1 MTGLGIAVAFVL
13 LLWCSLLYVPFR
25 WRPAGLYLITPKA
38 LAAAYAPF
46 IALIGIAL
54 AVVGAVFGSWWIAVP
69 AAVAAAGA
77 LAVVA
82 RVGAVRPDLA
92 GALGAGWDDQTP
104 AERRKSMI
112 TRWWTGRLPAS
123 PDPRLRQNVPF
134 ATVPGTGRVLLCD
147 LWQPP
152 AGVAPSGAAMV
163 YLYCAAERDVRAG
176 CVAAP
181 SPPAGVT
188 WERGGHGRFDGGH
201 EVLASHR

>member
-46 IALIGIAL
+46 IALLGIAL

-69 AAVAAAGA
+69 AAVAAAAA

-92 GALGAGWDDQTP
+92 GALGAGL
-104 AERRKSMI
+104 
-112 TRWWTGRLPAS
+112 GR
-123 PDPRLRQNVPF
+123 PDPGRAPQEHDHPLVDRTAAGQ
-134 ATVPGTGRVLLCD
+134 PG
-147 LWQPP
+147 P
-152 AGVAPSGAAMV
+152 A
-163 YLYCAAERDVRAG
+163 
-176 CVAAP
+176 AAP
-181 SPPAGVT
+181 
-188 WERGGHGRFDGGH
+188 GRAVRDRPGYWPRSA
-201 EVLASHR
+201 V